1 MEAGKCH
8 CKPNVEGRRCDHCKR
23 GFWNLN
29 DLNPSGCEACS
40 CNQLGTVGNLGCNV
54 NTGECI
60 CKRNVVGRDCN
71 TCAVSIFSILY
82 ICNLVI

>member
-8 CKPNVEGRRCDHCKR
+8 CKENVEGRRCDHCKR

-29 DLNPSGCEACS
+29 ELSPKGCIECS
-40 CNQLGTVGNLGCNV
+40 CSLLGTVDNLGCNV

-71 TCAVSIFSILY
+71 SCAVSLRNLKIF
-82 ICNLVI
+82 